1 MTIALIIIGS
11 FLGLAATVSAFGKL
25 SKMPDAIAPLE
36 HVGVK
41 SSQIP
46 LLAVLELLGAFGI
59 LLGIWN
65 KPLGVAATIG
75 LSLYFLGAVG
85 AHLRVKDA
93 VKDFAPALLLFAL
106 SVVALILELKR

>member
-11 FLGLAATVSAFGKL
+11 FVGLAASMSALGKL
-25 SKMPDAIAPLE
+25 SKKPDVMGIME

-41 SSQIP
+41 SAQIP
-46 LLAVLELLGAFGI
+46 LLAVLELLGALGI
-59 LLGIWN
+59 LVGIWS

-85 AHLRVKDA
+85 AHLKVKDV
-93 VKDFAPALLLFAL
+93 VKDVAPAC
-106 SVVALILELKR
+106 SRSHCRW